1 MNESIYKSYDE
12 LPLFLNARMVAQL
25 LGVSPSSAA
34 DARKRL
40 SRSADRQPSGGSQ
53 GGIPELGKGA
63 DGPMKYTRYP
73 SRDAIRNYFP
83 LPNEIFRLGL
93 TPGELAVYTFL
104 LKCENRETYQCYP
117 SYRTIGEAV
126 GMSRNTVKKHVDSLV
141 RKRLVYAEQTTVTLK
156 DGTKRNGS
164 LLYTIRPI
172 QEAKEYFVEQQAKAN
187 EIARLKKLAPL

>member
-1 MNESIYKSYDE
+1 
-12 LPLFLNARMVAQL
+12 
-25 LGVSPSSAA
+25 
-34 DARKRL
+34 
-40 SRSADRQPSGGSQ
+40 
-53 GGIPELGKGA
+53 
-63 DGPMKYTRYP
+63 MKYNRYP
-73 SRDAIRNYFP
+73 TRDAIRNYFP

-93 TPGELAVYTFL
+93 TAGELAVYSFL

-141 RKRLVYAEQTTVTLK
+141 EKRLIYTEPTTVTLK

-172 QEAKEYFVEQQAKAN
+172 QEALEYHLEQQMKAF
-187 EIARLKKLAPL
+187 ERQSLAQGQQKEASRI

>member
-1 MNESIYKSYDE
+1 
-12 LPLFLNARMVAQL
+12 
-25 LGVSPSSAA
+25 
-34 DARKRL
+34 
-40 SRSADRQPSGGSQ
+40 
-53 GGIPELGKGA
+53 
-63 DGPMKYTRYP
+63 MKYNRYP

-83 LPNEIFRLGL
+83 LPNEIFQLGL
-93 TPGELAVYTFL
+93 TPGELAVYAFL

-141 RKRLVYAEQTTVTLK
+141 EKRLLYTEPTTVTLK

-172 QEAKEYFVEQQAKAN
+172 QEAKEYYVEQQAKAN
-187 EIARLKKLAPL
+187 EIARLKKLAPLWAGCARGVPDVPPR